1 MKKFF
6 TLLCMAL
13 LSAAGFAQDEF
24 IASEHSAIV
33 RGTKNMCTENWT
45 DDNGPGEAM
54 EYDEGDQV
62 WKITLAAKDTKVIE
76 FKIVY
81 DGTWYGVDGGN
92 ANYQFQVTE
101 PSDVLITFD
110 HNTLKATYSGDKVIE
125 YDPNRI
131 EFVVAAGS
139 SALLNGQ
146 DWNVEAE
153 ENKMTEEDDGYYQL
167 VLNDVKA
174 GTYNFKFAA
183 NGAWATQWGAVSGQ
197 GTLENNVSVP
207 AEKENGGD
215 FTLVLPK
222 GATYK
227 VTLTLDIMNPSNPMV
242 TAAWEK
248 AGDDVI
254 TEDVYSI
261 AGSFNDWDE
270 KDEGAELEKVGEGTY
285 QISHVL
291 PAGDYKFKIVKNHSW
306 AENWPA
312 SDYELTL
319 EEDALVTVTFNA
331 NEGSIAVALAE
342 SPVYFITIKLDTKVE
357 GDIFLY
363 AWSKLGDN
371 TTQLIAGW
379 PGKKLKAPSE
389 GEAIQRVVELPK
401 EESLFIIF
409 NNNNGN
415 QTADIDLGVQSR
427 SCTLE
432 FVLYEDWTWD
442 RATAIQNVEVTK
454 QNGAIY
460 NLAGQRVSKATRGI
474 YIQNGKKFV
483 VK

>member
-254 TEDVYSI
+254 TEDIYSL
-261 AGSFNDWDE
+261 AGTFNDWDQT
-270 KDEGAELEKVGEGTY
+270 DEDTEMPMVSEGVY
-285 QISHVL
+285 SISHAL
-291 PAGDYKFKIVKNHSW
+291 PAGEYKFKVVKNHDW
-306 AENWPA
+306 AESWPA
-312 SDYELTL
+312 SDYVLTL
-319 EEDALVTVTFNA
+319 EEDATVTVTFDLNQGGA
-331 NEGSIAVALAE
+331 ITIGLAE
-342 SPVYFITIKLDTKVE
+342 CPVYFITIKLNSE
-357 GDIFLY
+357 IPGDIFLY
-363 AWSKLGDN
+363 AWTEGGQLLG
-371 TTQLIAGW
+371 GW
-379 PGKKLKAPSE
+379 PGKKMRAETEGAPLMRE
-389 GEAIQRVVELPK
+389 LELPK
-401 EESLFIIF
+401 AEGLKIIF
-409 NNNNGN
+409 NDNSGN
-415 QTADIDLGVQSR
+415 QTPDIDLGVQTKSG
-427 SCTLE
+427 TLE
-432 FVLYEDWTWD
+432 FNLYEGWAWA
-442 RATAIQNVEVTK
+442 RATAIQGVETAK

-460 NLAGQRVSKATRGI
+460 NLAGQRVEKAVRGI
-474 YIQNGKKFV
+474 YIQNGKKVV